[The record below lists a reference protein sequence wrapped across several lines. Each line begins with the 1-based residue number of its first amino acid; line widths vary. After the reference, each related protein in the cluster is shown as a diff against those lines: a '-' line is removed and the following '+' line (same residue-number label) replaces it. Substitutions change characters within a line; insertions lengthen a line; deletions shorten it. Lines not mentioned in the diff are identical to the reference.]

1 LLSFGRS
8 PKMRAKRRSRHGT
21 DARENRT
28 KVMRP
33 ASRYFHRAAISRR
46 KYGLIESP
54 FGIGC
59 SRCDSF
65 FCMESVDYGPMAL
78 QRE

>member
-1 LLSFGRS
+1 
-8 PKMRAKRRSRHGT
+8 MRH
-21 DARENRT
+21 
-28 KVMRP
+28 
-33 ASRYFHRAAISRR
+33 ASRYFHLPPISRR

-59 SRCDSF
+59 RRCDSF
-65 FCMESVDYGPMAL
+65 FCMESVDYNPMAL